1 MKLETLREADYVLS
15 VCGRPTPPPGHRFVD
30 LPRVIP
36 FHFDISAGTPAT
48 PFNRSIANTSPTLF
62 LCRGVSISAQWA
74 MRVKWPSGRF
84 LSQQFLQASDGAA
97 PEITPNGGGAM
108 FAFNKEVGI
117 NADGRITIQIAP
129 PPFGG
134 GSSVDAFFWGVLRY
148 LLNVKGDGAGVVET
162 IPDPVQELERRPR
175 LVCGPNQNIMAPEFL
190 LGNQC
195 TPETPDGFQDEPYT
209 FFSPAIV
216 IPFEGEVFN
225 VAVIVPGSDD
235 FILRKLR
242 FRVTFTAP
250 LVSAVPVLQIRLP
263 NGYSLTGG
271 DYIPVLA
278 DGSVSPYCSELPVF
292 PTLRIPVGQRI
303 ILDAADMV
311 AVGGG
316 GSSTL
321 TVEFDGVKRRR
332 QGAQ

>member
-1 MKLETLREADYVLS
+1 
-15 VCGRPTPPPGHRFVD
+15 
-30 LPRVIP
+30 
-36 FHFDISAGTPAT
+36 
-48 PFNRSIANTSPTLF
+48 
-62 LCRGVSISAQWA
+62 
-74 MRVKWPSGRF
+74 
-84 LSQQFLQASDGAA
+84 
-97 PEITPNGGGAM
+97 
-108 FAFNKEVGI
+108 
-117 NADGRITIQIAP
+117 
-129 PPFGG
+129 
-134 GSSVDAFFWGVLRY
+134 
-148 LLNVKGDGAGVVET
+148 
-162 IPDPVQELERRPR
+162 
-175 LVCGPNQNIMAPEFL
+175 MAPEFL

-195 TPETPDGFQDEPYT
+195 TPETPEGFADEPYT

-242 FRVTFTAP
+242 FRTSFTAP
-250 LVSAVPVLQIRLP
+250 LVSSVPVLQIRLP

-278 DGSVSPYCSELPVF
+278 DGAFMPYCSELPVF
-292 PTLRIPVGQRI
+292 PTLRIPNGQRI
-303 ILDAADMV
+303 ILDAADML

-332 QGAQ
+332 VTQ